1 MAACSC
7 LFRNPLAWLPA
18 LGSFLAYAHSSEFRP
33 LIIFFTFSAAI
44 LYRVIISC
52 SKSCQQKLTHQED
65 PTSHQD
71 EDASDADKKSCSV
84 QQDSCHNVGA
94 DVSEIEHEEASK
106 GDEMSE
112 KKEDRKEREVLLTS
126 SEALS
131 DSESFEHTTS
141 SEDLENDWISREN
154 LSQSTQFSDG
164 SISDEESLIEITLPE
179 GHYVESKRQ
188 EYQKQ
193 PCSYGFQQK
202 WPDCSMDSH
211 FRQVNW
217 MEMLME
223 EENLI
228 EIDIGMGSIKYSRFE
243 IEA

>member
-1 MAACSC
+1 MAVSSC
-7 LFRNPLAWLPA
+7 LFRNPLAWLAA
-18 LGSFLAYAHSSEFRP
+18 LGSFLAFAHSSEFQS

-44 LYRVIISC
+44 LYPVIVSC
-52 SKSCQQKLTHQED
+52 SKLCQQKLTHQED

-71 EDASDADKKSCSV
+71 EDSTDADKKSCSV
-84 QQDSCHNVGA
+84 QEDSCHNVEA
-94 DVSEIEHEEASK
+94 SVSEIEHEEASK
-106 GDEMSE
+106 GDKMSE
-112 KKEDRKEREVLLTS
+112 KKEDRKERGVLLSS

-131 DSESFEHTTS
+131 DSESFDHTTW
-141 SEDLENDWISREN
+141 SEDFENDWISREN

-179 GHYVESKRQ
+179 GHYVESKRE
-188 EYQKQ
+188 EYRQQ

-202 WPDCSMDSH
+202 WPDCSMESH
-211 FRQVNW
+211 FRQANW

>member
-202 WPDCSMDSH
+202 RPDCSMDSH

>member
-154 LSQSTQFSDG
+154 LSQSTQLSDG

>member
-141 SEDLENDWISREN
+141 SEDLENDWISGEN